1 MTAKKTTKPAKKAG
15 AKVSPKALK
24 TKTASKP
31 AKKVVPKKPLKKV
44 AKPLVKKKVVQKKIA
59 KPIKKVVK
67 KPEKK
72 QKKSPKTSIKKPVTS
87 MKKPSKSVK
96 KEAPKKTPKAKAAP
110 KPSKKVVEKAVK
122 VKKAKVVAAP
132 KEKKTKPAR
141 REMVVKNILRPEENR
156 VIKSTRVEKP
166 THGALYVR
174 SGRHFFT
181 EDRAIVDMPELIAAQ
196 LNSYESFLEHGLRE
210 ALESVF
216 PVTDFSEE
224 RVEIHFKGMELE
236 EPRYSAKECR
246 RKNLNYESFLRVKLQ
261 MLNKETGEIKED
273 TVFMGGIPLMTSR
286 GTFIINGVERVVVHQ
301 IIKADGI
308 SFEADA
314 GVYTAKIKPKKGAWL
329 EFSIDKRGVITV
341 RIDKKRKM
349 TASTLLRAFGLESD
363 AAIIKAFSGDKE
375 IVAKF
380 LQPSLEKDKTKNQ
393 VEAWH
398 ALYKLIRPGDLG
410 TDERVEDLF
419 RTTFYNPKRFD
430 LGEVARLKMARKLGV
445 NDKYE
450 GDGRFISTDDL
461 VETLRYLMKLQMEDP
476 TATPDDIDRLDNRR
490 IRSVGELVQE
500 KFIVGLA
507 RMERIA
513 KDRMT
518 VLNLDESTARSF
530 INHRPI
536 EAVVKEF
543 FSSSQLSQFMD
554 QSNPL
559 SELAHKRRISA
570 MGPGGLTR
578 ERASFEVRDVHP
590 TQYGRI
596 CPIATP
602 EGPNIGLV
610 LHFASFSRVDQ
621 YGFIQTPYRKISH
634 FVANDGKSAVN
645 RITLEDIVDA
655 KGKVLVPEKTLM
667 TASHAKLLQTTLK
680 DKEILVRGHLTDS
693 YEYVDAYVERNFT
706 IAEANSPIDEFG
718 NFSET
723 RLGARQNSEA
733 TIVYVRDITHID
745 VSPKQIV
752 SETTS
757 LIPFLEHDDATR
769 AEMGSNMMRQA
780 VPLVHSTAP
789 IVGTGN
795 EKVFGEK
802 SGYCVQAEHAG
813 KVLGVDAKH
822 VTVMYE
828 TGEKKTYELLTFE
841 RSNHDLQI
849 HQYPRV
855 SHGQEFQAGDILVD
869 GHSMENG
876 ELALGHNLR
885 VAYMPWNGYN
895 FEDAVILNA
904 NLIEN
909 DMFTSVSINEYT
921 LDVRETKL

>member
-1 MTAKKTTKPAKKAG
+1 MSAKNTPKPAKKAG
-15 AKVSPKALK
+15 ATVS
-24 TKTASKP
+24 
-31 AKKVVPKKPLKKV
+31 KKPTTSKKV
-44 AKPLVKKKVVQKKIA
+44 APKKSTPPVKKTEKITKKPAPKKVAAQKVVA
-59 KPIKKVVK
+59 PKKVAPKVK
-67 KPEKK
+67 APAAKK
-72 QKKSPKTSIKKPVTS
+72 AAP
-87 MKKPSKSVK
+87 VK
-96 KEAPKKTPKAKAAP
+96 KESAPAAKKAVTKKTAASTHTEAVLVAKP
-110 KPSKKVVEKAVK
+110 RKPLPV
-122 VKKAKVVAAP
+122 
-132 KEKKTKPAR
+132 R
-141 REMVVKNILRPEENR
+141 YD
-156 VIKSTRVEKP
+156 KP

-174 SGRHFFT
+174 AGRHFYT
-181 EDRAIVDMPELIAAQ
+181 EDRSIIEMPELIAAQ
-196 LNSYESFLEHGLRE
+196 LDSYKTFIEYGLRE

-224 RVEIHFKGMELE
+224 RVEIHFKDFEIE
-236 EPRYSAKECR
+236 APRYTPKECR
-246 RKNLNYESFLRVKLQ
+246 RKNLNYESYLRVKLQ

-273 TVFMGGIPLMTSR
+273 TVFLGAIPVMTEK
-286 GTFIINGVERVVVHQ
+286 GTFIINGVERVIVHQ

-329 EFSIDKRGVITV
+329 EFSVDRKGVITV

-349 TASTLLRAFGLESD
+349 SAVTLLRAFGLDKDTE
-363 AAIIKAFSGDKE
+363 IIRAFSGNKDL
-375 IVAKF
+375 VAKYI
-380 LQPSLEKDKTKNQ
+380 QPSLDKDKTKKQ

-419 RTTFYNPKRFD
+419 RTMFYSPKRFD

-445 NDKYE
+445 NAVYE
-450 GDGRFISTDDL
+450 GDGRFLSIADIVATI
-461 VETLRYLMKLQMEDP
+461 EYLLKLNIGDA

-490 IRSVGELVQE
+490 IRSVGELIQE
-500 KFIVGLA
+500 KFLVGLA

-518 VLNLDESTARSF
+518 VLNLDESSARSF
-530 INHRPI
+530 INHRPV

-559 SELAHKRRISA
+559 SELAHKRRLSA

-610 LHFASFSRVDQ
+610 LHFASFSRVDRH
-621 YGFIQTPYRKISH
+621 GFIQTPYRVVSH
-634 FVANDGKSAVN
+634 FVPNDGTAAIN
-645 RITLEDIVDA
+645 RITLEDIVDK
-655 KGKVLVPEKTLM
+655 KGKVLVKEKVLM
-667 TASHAKLLQTTLK
+667 TKEHAELLKKNYTEK
-680 DKEILVRGHLTDS
+680 DILVRGHLTDN
-693 YEYVDAYVERNFT
+693 YEYVDAYVEKDFT
-706 IAEANSPIDEFG
+706 IAEANSPIDAYG

-723 RLGARQNSEA
+723 RLGARHNSEA
-733 TIVYVRDITHID
+733 TFVYVRDITHID

-780 VPLVHSTAP
+780 VPLVRAEAP
-789 IVGTGN
+789 V
-795 EKVFGEK
+795 V
-802 SGYCVQAEHAG
+802 
-813 KVLGVDAKH
+813 
-822 VTVMYE
+822 
-828 TGEKKTYELLTFE
+828 
-841 RSNHDLQI
+841 
-849 HQYPRV
+849 
-855 SHGQEFQAGDILVD
+855 
-869 GHSMENG
+869 
-876 ELALGHNLR
+876 
-885 VAYMPWNGYN
+885 
-895 FEDAVILNA
+895 
-904 NLIEN
+904 
-909 DMFTSVSINEYT
+909 
-921 LDVRETKL
+921 

>member
-1 MTAKKTTKPAKKAG
+1 
-15 AKVSPKALK
+15 
-24 TKTASKP
+24 
-31 AKKVVPKKPLKKV
+31 
-44 AKPLVKKKVVQKKIA
+44 
-59 KPIKKVVK
+59 
-67 KPEKK
+67 
-72 QKKSPKTSIKKPVTS
+72 
-87 MKKPSKSVK
+87 
-96 KEAPKKTPKAKAAP
+96 
-110 KPSKKVVEKAVK
+110 
-122 VKKAKVVAAP
+122 
-132 KEKKTKPAR
+132 
-141 REMVVKNILRPEENR
+141 
-156 VIKSTRVEKP
+156 
-166 THGALYVR
+166 
-174 SGRHFFT
+174 
-181 EDRAIVDMPELIAAQ
+181 
-196 LNSYESFLEHGLRE
+196 
-210 ALESVF
+210 
-216 PVTDFSEE
+216 
-224 RVEIHFKGMELE
+224 MELE
-236 EPRYSAKECR
+236 EPRYSPKECS
-246 RKNLNYESFLRVKLQ
+246 RKNLNYESYLRVKLQ

-273 TVFMGGIPLMTSR
+273 TVFLGGIPLMTAK
-286 GTFIINGVERVVVHQ
+286 GTFIVNGVERVIVHQ

-329 EFSIDKRGVITV
+329 EFSVDKRGVITV

-349 TASTLLRAFGLESD
+349 PATTLLRAFGLESD
-363 AAIIKAFSGDKE
+363 AALIKAFSGDKE
-375 IVAKF
+375 AIAKF
-380 LQPSLEKDKTKNQ
+380 LQPTLDKDKTKNQ

-398 ALYKLIRPGDLG
+398 TLYKLIRPGDLG

-419 RTTFYNPKRFD
+419 RTTFYGLKRFD
-430 LGEVARLKMARKLGV
+430 LGEVARLKMSRKLDVSG
-445 NDKYE
+445 KYE
-450 GDGRFISTDDL
+450 GDGRFLSTEDL
-461 VETLRYLMKLQMEDP
+461 VETLRYLMKLQMDDP

-500 KFIVGLA
+500 KFLVGLA

-610 LHFASFSRVDQ
+610 LHFASYSRVDK
-621 YGFIQTPYRKISH
+621 YGFLQTPYRI
-634 FVANDGKSAVN
+634 VAHYVPNDGKSAVN
-645 RITLEDIVDA
+645 RITLEDVVDA
-655 KGKVLVPEKTLM
+655 KGKVIVPEKILM
-667 TASHAKLLQTTLK
+667 TAAHAETLK
-680 DKEILVRGHLTDS
+680 KNSKEADILVRGYLTDK
-693 YEYVDAYVERNFT
+693 YEYVDAYVERDFT
-706 IAEANSPIDEFG
+706 IAEANSPIDIHG
-718 NFSET
+718 NFSDT

-733 TIVYVRDITHID
+733 TLVYVRDITHID

-780 VPLVHSTAP
+780 VPLVHSTSP

-795 EKVFGEK
+795 ELEFGHK
-802 SGYCVQAEHAG
+802 SGYCVRAEHNG

-822 VTVMYE
+822 ITVMYDN
-828 TGEKKTYELLTFE
+828 GEKKTYELITFE
-841 RSNHDLQI
+841 RSNHDMQL

-855 SHGQEFQAGDILVD
+855 SHGQEFLAGDVLVD
-869 GHSMENG
+869 GHAMENG

-885 VAYMPWNGYN
+885 VAYMSWNGYN
-895 FEDAVILNA
+895 FEDAVILNSR
-904 NLIEN
+904 LIEN
-909 DMFTSVSINEYT
+909 DMFTHVSINEYT

>member
-15 AKVSPKALK
+15 AKVSQKAQKAKVAPKAAK
-24 TKTASKP
+24 KVAPKKPIKKASKP
-31 AKKVVPKKPLKKV
+31 LPKKKAVIKKV
-44 AKPLVKKKVVQKKIA
+44 AK
-59 KPIKKVVK
+59 KPIKK
-67 KPEKK
+67 
-72 QKKSPKTSIKKPVTS
+72 
-87 MKKPSKSVK
+87 SVK
-96 KEAPKKTPKAKAAP
+96 PMKKTPKAKNAKPAKAKKVAKPVIAKKPKTKPAP
-110 KPSKKVVEKAVK
+110 KAKKVEKVAKAPKVKAVK
-122 VKKAKVVAAP
+122 AP
-132 KEKKTKPAR
+132 KEKKEKKTKPAR

-196 LNSYESFLEHGLRE
+196 LNSYESFLEYGLRE

-216 PVTDFSEE
+216 PVSDFSEE

-236 EPRYSAKECR
+236 EPRYTAKECR

-308 SFEADA
+308 SFESDA

-349 TASTLLRAFGLESD
+349 PASTLLRAFGLESD

-375 IVAKF
+375 IVSRF

-445 NDKYE
+445 NEQYE
-450 GDGRFISTDDL
+450 GDGRFISTEDI
-461 VETLRYLMKLQMEDP
+461 VETLRYLMKLQMDDP

-500 KFIVGLA
+500 KFLVGLA

-634 FVANDGKSAVN
+634 FVSNDGKSAIN
-645 RITLEDIVDA
+645 RITLEDVLDA
-655 KGKVLVPEKTLM
+655 KGKVVVPEKTLM
-667 TASHAKLLQTTLK
+667 TATHAKLLQTNIK
-680 DKEILVRGHLTDS
+680 DKEILVRGYLTDD
-693 YEYVDAYVERNFT
+693 YEYVDAYIERNFT

-718 NFSET
+718 NFAET

-780 VPLVHSTAP
+780 VPLVKSTAP

-904 NLIEN
+904 NLVEN
-909 DMFTSVSINEYT
+909 DMFTSVSINEYV

>member
-1 MTAKKTTKPAKKAG
+1 MNAKKLTKPAKKAG
-15 AKVSPKALK
+15 GKVSA
-24 TKTASKP
+24 
-31 AKKVVPKKPLKKV
+31 
-44 AKPLVKKKVVQKKIA
+44 
-59 KPIKKVVK
+59 KVVK
-67 KPEKK
+67 KPTPKK
-72 QKKSPKTSIKKPVTS
+72 KEVAKKVTPKKVIAKKPVKKVLPKKPTPKKKEVAKKVNSKSTKSPKKSPVNSKKKPA
-87 MKKPSKSVK
+87 PK
-96 KEAPKKTPKAKAAP
+96 KEAPKKKEVAKKVTPKKVIAEKAEKITPAP
-110 KPSKKVVEKAVK
+110 KKSKKPEVVKKVKEPRKQLSLSPVPAITHTPRLEKA
-122 VKKAKVVAAP
+122 
-132 KEKKTKPAR
+132 
-141 REMVVKNILRPEENR
+141 
-156 VIKSTRVEKP
+156 

-181 EDRAIVDMPELIAAQ
+181 EDRAIIEMPELIAAQ
-196 LNSYESFLEHGLRE
+196 LDSYRSFIEHGINE

-216 PVTDFSEE
+216 PISDFSEE

-236 EPRYSAKECR
+236 APRYTSKECR
-246 RKNLNYESFLRVKLQ
+246 RKNLNYESYLRVKLQ

-273 TVFMGGIPLMTSR
+273 TVFMGGIPLMTEK
-286 GTFIINGVERVVVHQ
+286 GTFIVNGVERVVVHQ

-308 SFEADA
+308 AFEVDA
-314 GVYTAKIKPKKGAWL
+314 GVYSAKIKPKKGAWL
-329 EFSIDKRGVITV
+329 EFSTDRRGMITV

-349 TASTLLRAFGLESD
+349 PATTLLRAFGVESD
-363 AAIIKAFSGDKE
+363 AAIIKAFKDDKD
-375 IVAKF
+375 ILAKF
-380 LQPSLEKDKTKNQ
+380 IQPTLDKDKTKNQ

-419 RTTFYNPKRFD
+419 RTTFYNAKRFD
-430 LGEVARLKMARKLGV
+430 LGEVARLKMSRKLHV
-445 NDKYE
+445 NGTYE
-450 GDGRFISTDDL
+450 GDGRFLSTDDI
-461 VETLRYLMKLQMEDP
+461 VETLRYLMKLQMDDP
-476 TATPDDIDRLDNRR
+476 SCTPDDIDRLDNRR

-500 KFIVGLA
+500 KFLVGLA

-518 VLNLDESTARSF
+518 VINLDESTARSF

-610 LHFASFSRVDQ
+610 LHFSSFARVDQ

-634 FVANDGKSAVN
+634 FVANDGLSAVN
-645 RITLEDIVDA
+645 RITLEDIVDE
-655 KGKVLVPEKTLM
+655 KGKVIVPEKVLM
-667 TASHAKLLQTTLK
+667 KKEHAELLK
-680 DKEILVRGHLTDS
+680 KSYKEKEVLVRGHLTDA
-693 YEYVDAYVERNFT
+693 YEYVDAYVERDFT
-706 IAEANSPIDEFG
+706 IAEANSPIDIFG
-718 NFSET
+718 NFAET

-745 VSPKQIV
+745 ISPKQIV

-780 VPLVHSTAP
+780 VPLVRSSAP

-795 EKVFGEK
+795 EKIFGEK
-802 SGYCVQAEHAG
+802 SGYCIQADFDG
-813 KVLGVDAKH
+813 KVVGVDAKH
-822 VTVMYE
+822 ITVMYNN
-828 TGEKKTYELLTFE
+828 GEKRTYELLTFE
-841 RSNHDLQI
+841 RSNHDMQI

-855 SHGQEFQAGDILVD
+855 SHGQEFRAGDILAD
-869 GHSMENG
+869 GHSMEQG
-876 ELALGHNLR
+876 ELALGQNLR

-895 FEDAVILNA
+895 FEDAVILNSR
-904 NLIEN
+904 LVEQ
-909 DMFTSVSINEYT
+909 DYFTNVSINEYT

>member
-1 MTAKKTTKPAKKAG
+1 MTAKKTMKPAKKVG
-15 AKVSPKALK
+15 AKTSPKKKIQPKPAKKVIKKPVPKKKVVAKKLVK
-24 TKTASKP
+24 PVKKPAPKKPIKSSKP
-31 AKKVVPKKPLKKV
+31 AKKILAKKIKPVATPKKSTKPAKAVKKEKIAPKPKKEVKKVVVPKAEKVSKKR
-44 AKPLVKKKVVQKKIA
+44 KELDVKTFT
-59 KPIKKVVK
+59 
-67 KPEKK
+67 K
-72 QKKSPKTSIKKPVTS
+72 Q
-87 MKKPSKSVK
+87 
-96 KEAPKKTPKAKAAP
+96 EAPKLIA
-110 KPSKKVVEKAVK
+110 
-122 VKKAKVVAAP
+122 
-132 KEKKTKPAR
+132 
-141 REMVVKNILRPEENR
+141 
-156 VIKSTRVEKP
+156 STRVEKP

-181 EDRAIVDMPELIAAQ
+181 EDRSIVEMPELIAAQ
-196 LNSYESFLEHGLRE
+196 LNSYESFLEHGLHE

-216 PVTDFSEE
+216 PISDFSEE

-236 EPRYSAKECR
+236 SPRYTPKECR
-246 RKNLNYESFLRVKLQ
+246 RKNLNYESYLRVKLQ

-273 TVFMGGIPLMTSR
+273 TVFMGGIPLMTNK

-349 TASTLLRAFGLESD
+349 PAATLLRAFGLESD
-363 AAIIKAFSGDKE
+363 ATIIKAFSGDKD

-380 LQPSLEKDKTKNQ
+380 LQPTLDKDKTKNQ

-430 LGEVARLKMARKLGV
+430 LGEVARLKMSRKLGV
-445 NDKYE
+445 SGQYE

-461 VETLRYLMKLQMEDP
+461 IETLRYLMKLQMEDP
-476 TATPDDIDRLDNRR
+476 SATPDDIDRLDNRR

-500 KFIVGLA
+500 KFVVGLA

-530 INHRPI
+530 INHRPV

-543 FSSSQLSQFMD
+543 YSSSQLSQFMD

-621 YGFIQTPYRKISH
+621 YGFIQTPYRKIAH
-634 FVANDGKSAVN
+634 FVANDGKSAKN
-645 RITLEDIVDA
+645 RITLEGIIDA

-667 TASHAKLLQTTLK
+667 TAAHAELLK
-680 DKEILVRGHLTDS
+680 KNYSESEILVRGYLTDE
-693 YEYVDAYVERNFT
+693 YEYVDAYVERDFT

-718 NFSET
+718 NFAET

-795 EKVFGEK
+795 ELAFGLK
-802 SGYCVQAEHAG
+802 SGYCVQAEHPG

-822 VTVMYE
+822 VTVMYDN
-828 TGEKKTYELLTFE
+828 GEKKTFELLTFE

-855 SHGQEFQAGDILVD
+855 SHGQSFLAGDVLVD

-904 NLIEN
+904 NLVEN
-909 DMFTSVSINEYT
+909 DYFTSVSINEYT

>member
-1 MTAKKTTKPAKKAG
+1 MTAKKTTKPANKAG
-15 AKVSPKALK
+15 AKVSQKSTLKAKSAPKTVKK
-24 TKTASKP
+24 TTKP
-31 AKKVVPKKPLKKV
+31 TKAVAVKQVKKPTPKVSKKPLV
-44 AKPLVKKKVVQKKIA
+44 AKPI
-59 KPIKKVVK
+59 P
-67 KPEKK
+67 
-72 QKKSPKTSIKKPVTS
+72 
-87 MKKPSKSVK
+87 K
-96 KEAPKKTPKAKAAP
+96 KEKAAP
-110 KPSKKVVEKAVK
+110 KTPAVKTVKPAKPTKTKKVAEPK
-122 VKKAKVVAAP
+122 VSKRDVSASQ
-132 KEKKTKPAR
+132 EIR
-141 REMVVKNILRPEENR
+141 
-156 VIKSTRVEKP
+156 STRVEKP

-181 EDRAIVDMPELIAAQ
+181 EDRSIVQMPELIAAQ
-196 LNSYESFLEHGLRE
+196 LDSYSSFLDYGIQE
-210 ALESVF
+210 ALESIF
-216 PVTDFSEE
+216 PVADFSEE

-236 EPRYSAKECR
+236 EPRYSPKECR
-246 RKNLNYESFLRVKLQ
+246 RKNLNYESYLRVKLQ

-273 TVFMGGIPLMTSR
+273 TVFLGGVPLMTAK
-286 GTFIINGVERVVVHQ
+286 GTFIVNGVERVVVHQ

-308 SFEADA
+308 SFTTDA
-314 GVYTAKIKPKKGAWL
+314 GAYTAKIKPKKGAWL

-349 TASTLLRAFGLESD
+349 PATALLRAFGLESD
-363 AAIIKAFSGDKE
+363 AALIKTFGADKE
-375 IVAKF
+375 MIARF
-380 LQPSLEKDKTKNQ
+380 LQPTLDKDKTKNQ

-419 RTTFYNPKRFD
+419 RTTFANPKRFD
-430 LGEVARLKMARKLGV
+430 LGEVARLKMARKLNV
-445 NDKYE
+445 SNVYE
-450 GDGRFISTDDL
+450 GDGRYLSTDDII
-461 VETLRYLMKLQMEDP
+461 ETLRYLMKLQLDDP
-476 TATPDDIDRLDNRR
+476 SASLDDIDRLDNRR

-500 KFIVGLA
+500 KFLVGLA

-610 LHFASFSRVDQ
+610 LHFASFSRVDK
-621 YGFIQTPYRKISH
+621 YGFIQTPYRQVSH
-634 FVANDGKSAVN
+634 FVPNDGKSAKN
-645 RITLEDIVDA
+645 RITLETIVDE
-655 KGKVLVPEKTLM
+655 KGKVIVPEKVLM
-667 TASHAKLLQTTLK
+667 TTAHAEALK
-680 DKEILVRGHLTDS
+680 KAYKESEVLVRGYLTDD
-693 YEYVDAYVERNFT
+693 YEYVDAYVERGFT
-706 IAEANSPIDEFG
+706 IAEANSPIDDHG
-718 NFSET
+718 NFSDT

-780 VPLVHSTAP
+780 VPLVHATSP

-795 EKVFGEK
+795 ELEFGYK
-802 SGYCVQAEHAG
+802 SGYCVRAEDNG

-822 VTVMYE
+822 ITVMYDN
-828 TGEKKTYELLTFE
+828 GEKKTYELLTFE
-841 RSNHDLQI
+841 RSNHDMQI

-855 SHGQEFQAGDILVD
+855 SHGQAFMTGDVLVD

-904 NLIEN
+904 DLIEN

>member
-15 AKVSPKALK
+15 AKVSQKAPKAK
-24 TKTASKP
+24 VAPKAAKKVAPKKPIKKASKP
-31 AKKVVPKKPLKKV
+31 LPKKKAVVKKV
-44 AKPLVKKKVVQKKIA
+44 AK
-59 KPIKKVVK
+59 KPIKKAVK
-67 KPEKK
+67 
-72 QKKSPKTSIKKPVTS
+72 T
-87 MKKPSKSVK
+87 M
-96 KEAPKKTPKAKAAP
+96 KKTPKAKP
-110 KPSKKVVEKAVK
+110 
-122 VKKAKVVAAP
+122 VKKAKVVAKAKKVTKPVAKKVKTKPTPKAKKVEKVVKTPKAKAVKAP
-132 KEKKTKPAR
+132 KEKKEKKTKPAR
-141 REMVVKNILRPEENR
+141 REMVVRNILRPEENR

-196 LNSYESFLEHGLRE
+196 LNSYESFLEYGLRE
-210 ALESVF
+210 ALEGVF

-236 EPRYSAKECR
+236 EPRYTAKECR

-314 GVYTAKIKPKKGAWL
+314 GIYTAKIKPKKGAWL
-329 EFSIDKRGVITV
+329 EFSIDKRGIITV

-349 TASTLLRAFGLESD
+349 PATTLLRAFGLEND

-375 IVAKF
+375 IVSRF

-419 RTTFYNPKRFD
+419 RTTFYNAKRFD

-445 NDKYE
+445 NGQYE
-450 GDGRFISTDDL
+450 GDGQFISTEDI
-461 VETLRYLMKLQMEDP
+461 VETLRYLMKLHMDDP
-476 TATPDDIDRLDNRR
+476 SATPDDIDRLDNRR

-634 FVANDGKSAVN
+634 FVPNDGKSAIN
-645 RITLEDIVDA
+645 RITLEDVVDA
-655 KGKVLVPEKTLM
+655 KGKVIVPEKTLM
-667 TASHAKLLQTTLK
+667 NASHAKLLQSSLK
-680 DKEILVRGHLTDS
+680 DKEILVRGHLTDA
-693 YEYVDAYVERNFT
+693 YEYVDAYVERDFT

-718 NFSET
+718 NFAET

-780 VPLVHSTAP
+780 VPLVKSTAP

-904 NLIEN
+904 NLVEN
-909 DMFTSVSINEYT
+909 DMFTSVSINEYV

>member
-15 AKVSPKALK
+15 AKVSPK
-24 TKTASKP
+24 KTAKAKP
-31 AKKVVPKKPLKKV
+31 APKPKKPAPKKV
-44 AKPLVKKKVVQKKIA
+44 AKTVKKLT
-59 KPIKKVVK
+59 PKKVIKTQKTAKAATK
-67 KPEKK
+67 K
-72 QKKSPKTSIKKPVTS
+72 V
-87 MKKPSKSVK
+87 
-96 KEAPKKTPKAKAAP
+96 APKKTVPAKAVKAKTAPKA
-110 KPSKKVVEKAVK
+110 KAVK
-122 VKKAKVVAAP
+122 VKKEKIVAP
-132 KEKKTKPAR
+132 KAKKESAPKVSKRDVAMTTA
-141 REMVVKNILRPEENR
+141 IT
-156 VIKSTRVEKP
+156 SARVEKP

-181 EDRAIVDMPELIAAQ
+181 EDRSIVEMPELIAAQ
-196 LNSYESFLEHGLRE
+196 LDSYSSFLDYGLQE

-216 PVTDFSEE
+216 PISDFSEE

-236 EPRYSAKECR
+236 EPRYSPKECR
-246 RKNLNYESFLRVKLQ
+246 RKNLNYESYLRVKLQ

-273 TVFMGGIPLMTSR
+273 TVFMGGIPLMTAK

-314 GVYTAKIKPKKGAWL
+314 GVYTAKIKPRKGAWL
-329 EFSIDKRGVITV
+329 EFSVDKRGVITV

-349 TASTLLRAFGLESD
+349 PATTLLRAFGLESD
-363 AAIIKAFSGDKE
+363 AALIKAFSGDKD
-375 IVAKF
+375 IIAKF
-380 LQPSLEKDKTKNQ
+380 LQPTLDKDKTKNQ
-393 VEAWH
+393 VDAWH

-445 NDKYE
+445 NAVYE
-450 GDGRFISTDDL
+450 GDGRFLSTEDV
-461 VETLRYLMKLQMEDP
+461 VETLRYLMKLQLDDP

-500 KFIVGLA
+500 KFLVGLA

-530 INHRPI
+530 INHRPV

-543 FSSSQLSQFMD
+543 YSSSQLSQFMD

-610 LHFASFSRVDQ
+610 LHFASFSRVDK
-621 YGFIQTPYRKISH
+621 YGFLQTPYRKVAH
-634 FVANDGKSAVN
+634 FVKNDGKSAIN
-645 RITLEDIVDA
+645 RITLEAIVDA
-655 KGKVLVPEKTLM
+655 KGKVIVDEKVLM
-667 TASHAKLLQTTLK
+667 TAAHADALK
-680 DKEILVRGHLTDS
+680 KNYKEDEILVRGYMTDE
-693 YEYVDAYVERNFT
+693 YEYVDAYVERDFT
-706 IAEANSPIDEFG
+706 IAEANSPIDVHG

-795 EKVFGEK
+795 ELEFGYK
-802 SGYCVQAEHAG
+802 SGYCVRAEDNG

-822 VTVMYE
+822 VTVMYDN
-828 TGEKKTYELLTFE
+828 GEKKTYELLTFE
-841 RSNHDLQI
+841 RSNHDMQI

-855 SHGQEFQAGDILVD
+855 SHGQSFLAGDVLVD